1 MSGRGRQLTVLLLI
15 LAVALLTIGCF
26 GGGGSTSTTRQT
38 TTAVG
43 GAGGGTTG
51 TLKEGAQL
59 SQIEGLP
66 TEFTDALG
74 KSPMVVLFYV
84 SGSADDKAVLDT
96 INQLKPSFGGYTF
109 LLYDYKDPNAYGTL
123 AQLLSVDYP
132 PYLVLI
138 TASGV
143 AQKIFK
149 GFVDEGTLNQSL
161 VNLGR

>member
-1 MSGRGRQLTVLLLI
+1 MSGRGRQLIVVLLI
-15 LAVALLTIGCF
+15 LAVTLLTTGCF
-26 GGGGSTSTTRQT
+26 GGGGSTVTTQRSST
-38 TTAVG
+38 G
-43 GAGGGTTG
+43 GSSSGGTTG
-51 TLKEGAQL
+51 TLEEGGQL
-59 SQIEGLP
+59 SLIEGLP

-74 KSPMVVLFYV
+74 KSPIVVLFYV
-84 SGSADDKAVLDT
+84 SGSADDEAVLNT
-96 INQLKPSFGGYTF
+96 VNQLRSSFSAYAF

-138 TASGV
+138 DASGV